1 MFRITPET
9 CRTFTFA
16 EVLIMAAMNMED
28 ARVTREAG
36 SDLAVFSVLNAA
48 PRRGLLTLPGSC
60 KEKKNSVGLP
70 ATSVQG

>member
-9 CRTFTFA
+9 YRTFTFA

-28 ARVTREAG
+28 AGVTRETG

-48 PRRGLLTLPGSC
+48 RSKGLLTLPESC
-60 KEKKNSVGLP
+60 KEK
-70 ATSVQG
+70 T

>member
-9 CRTFTFA
+9 YRTFTFA

-28 ARVTREAG
+28 ARVTRETG

-48 PRRGLLTLPGSC
+48 RSKGLLTLPGRR
-60 KEKKNSVGLP
+60 KEK
-70 ATSVQG
+70 T